1 MRASCQP
8 PFEKLQKLQWIFN
21 QMGRW
26 RSSLW
31 SAPSLSPSFQTETW
45 NPEDKDCIWK
55 IFVWSTLDIFFI
67 CLEIVNNEIQRKW
80 SESFL
85 KWSFENKWCRIW
97 KRCHGSPF
105 GLNLRCYLFV
115 RHPEEQL
122 ITLKVAGGTPL
133 SNLQRTPGGKT
144 LTLKKTWEWTNSPF
158 WHFIPTQKCEV
169 IGDWLM
175 IWNETKLWFCCSF
188 QWTHE
193 LTSSNRQ
200 YTRFT
205 IYAKFTIFN
214 SFLSLNNLVSTQLSL
229 HWLMFWIQTCNPKTV
244 LTQNSPE
251 PLSTRFFSFWN
262 IKKLGKS
269 NRQTSIM

>member
-1 MRASCQP
+1 MLAMLERERVRKETMTSSPSAHMLLPTISTSCRWRWSRRWRASCQP

-85 KWSFENKWCRIW
+85 KWSFENKWCWIW

-158 WHFIPTQKCEV
+158 WHFIPTTWEMW
-169 IGDWLM
+169 GHWWLVNDMKWNQTM
-175 IWNETKLWFCCSF
+175 ILLFISMNSR
-188 QWTHE
+188 TH
-193 LTSSNRQ
+193 
-200 YTRFT
+200 
-205 IYAKFTIFN
+205 
-214 SFLSLNNLVSTQLSL
+214 
-229 HWLMFWIQTCNPKTV
+229 
-244 LTQNSPE
+244 
-251 PLSTRFFSFWN
+251 
-262 IKKLGKS
+262 
-269 NRQTSIM
+269 

>member
-1 MRASCQP
+1 MLAMLERERVRKETMTSSPSANMLLPTISTSCGWRWWRRMRASCQP

-85 KWSFENKWCRIW
+85 KWSFENKWCWIW

-133 SNLQRTPGGKT
+133 SNLQRTPGGKWKSGKWKWKGGKWK
-144 LTLKKTWEWTNSPF
+144 LQEERLSPICNGHRVEKRWLWRKPGNEPIHHSDTSF
-158 WHFIPTQKCEV
+158 PPLEKCEV
-169 IGDWLM
+169 TGDWLM

-193 LTSSNRQ
+193 LTSSNR
-200 YTRFT
+200 
-205 IYAKFTIFN
+205 
-214 SFLSLNNLVSTQLSL
+214 
-229 HWLMFWIQTCNPKTV
+229 H
-244 LTQNSPE
+244 
-251 PLSTRFFSFWN
+251 
-262 IKKLGKS
+262 
-269 NRQTSIM
+269 